1 MREVIVQNLI
11 TFCLK
16 LDCAA
21 KQNKHL
27 LIILD

>member
-1 MREVIVQNLI
+1 MREMIAQNLI
-11 TFCLK
+11 TFLLK

-21 KQNKHL
+21 KQKKQL